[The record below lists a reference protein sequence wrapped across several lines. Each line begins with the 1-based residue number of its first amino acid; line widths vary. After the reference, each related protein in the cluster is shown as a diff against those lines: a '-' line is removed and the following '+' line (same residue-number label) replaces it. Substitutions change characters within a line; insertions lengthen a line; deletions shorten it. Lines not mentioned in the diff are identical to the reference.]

1 MTGKLSLRWECGE
14 SSYTAPISLP
24 ESVLEKLGH
33 EFSGAGDDWR
43 SMQRLLWLAAKLA
56 DPVAELA
63 AKIVP
68 IPTPNDRQLAW
79 AYAKALN
86 KKIPRAVLASKTELA
101 QFVQKAE
108 AVSSNEL
115 LQYLVLFDPNSVDMM
130 VSVLD

>member
-1 MTGKLSLRWECGE
+1 
-14 SSYTAPISLP
+14 
-24 ESVLEKLGH
+24 
-33 EFSGAGDDWR
+33 
-43 SMQRLLWLAAKLA
+43 MQRLLWLAANLA
-56 DPVAELA
+56 DPVAKLA
-63 AKIVP
+63 GGIVP
-68 IPTPNDRQLAW
+68 LPTPNDRQLAW

-130 VSVLD
+130 ASVLE